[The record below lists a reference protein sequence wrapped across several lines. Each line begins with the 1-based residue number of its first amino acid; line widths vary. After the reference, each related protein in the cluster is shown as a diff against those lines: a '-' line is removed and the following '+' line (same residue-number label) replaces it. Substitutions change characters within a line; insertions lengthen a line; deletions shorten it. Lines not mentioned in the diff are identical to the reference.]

1 MGSPL
6 AELSLSN
13 PVIAAPMAGGATTP
27 ELVIAAAQTGSLGLL
42 AGGMRPPEL
51 LAGDIG
57 KVRSET
63 DTFGV
68 NLFAPNPMPVDLNRF
83 HDFASYIQTEAD
95 SYGVDLRNA
104 EPVEDDDEFHDKVDL
119 LVSSPVPMVSFTFGV
134 PDALTIQRL
143 RRAGTVVVQ
152 TVTSAN
158 EARHAEQAGADVL
171 VVQST
176 SAGGHS
182 GTLTPDAS
190 RQPSR

>member
-27 ELVIAAAQTGSLGLL
+27 ELVIAAARTGSLGLL

-57 KVRSET
+57 KVRSAT

-83 HDFASYIQTEAD
+83 HDYASYIQTEAD
-95 SYGVDLRNA
+95 AYGVDLRTA

-119 LVSSPVPMVSFTFGV
+119 LVSSPVPVVSFTFGV
-134 PDALTIQRL
+134 PDA
-143 RRAGTVVVQ
+143 RRSSGCDK
-152 TVTSAN
+152 
-158 EARHAEQAGADVL
+158 QA
-171 VVQST
+171 
-176 SAGGHS
+176 
-182 GTLTPDAS
+182 
-190 RQPSR
+190 PSSCRP